1 MTDRDIFSFARRKE
15 RGRNR
20 SFVFSLSFCM
30 TLFLPL
36 FFFSSAFFGGV
47 QAKLKAY
54 SLNTSLRIEAETEAE
69 LEATLEQTTKKE
81 EFLHYQ
87 VGQSN
92 TLIQGDYSGLAHF
105 YPVFMTAAKEASWHG
120 DSFRVECYPSDFL
133 FADEASCF
141 QKHKNKPVFLAGSW
155 NMVEESV
162 FLSHTLMD
170 SLGWSWEDCR
180 EQTLC
185 IQQEQ
190 EDSKS
195 NRVTKVV
202 LSETK
207 ILGIFEDA
215 VYSLHSRGEDEK
227 EAPQILY
234 KSLLGFPNLSD
245 ISFRYRAI
253 VRYPSFDTMKEEYSK
268 LDSYRATRLAK
279 ANQNISIL
287 TNSLFAQ
294 YLNFEPLISL
304 FTTICGVILLVLS
317 FVLLIDWYLSFS
329 HWYSRSRKNLG
340 MLKALG
346 MKQRDLEKYLWSRL
360 LWIVLKATLISSSI
374 SLVLSLG
381 VTILFNDFLYRTIDS
396 LYRITFNPLYF
407 IPGFALTL
415 LFFLLYTLFLVWV
428 EQRKDSRRQIV
439 GLLNDRIR

>member
-1 MTDRDIFSFARRKE
+1 
-15 RGRNR
+15 
-20 SFVFSLSFCM
+20 
-30 TLFLPL
+30 
-36 FFFSSAFFGGV
+36 
-47 QAKLKAY
+47 
-54 SLNTSLRIEAETEAE
+54 
-69 LEATLEQTTKKE
+69 
-81 EFLHYQ
+81 
-87 VGQSN
+87 
-92 TLIQGDYSGLAHF
+92 
-105 YPVFMTAAKEASWHG
+105 
-120 DSFRVECYPSDFL
+120 
-133 FADEASCF
+133 
-141 QKHKNKPVFLAGSW
+141 
-155 NMVEESV
+155 
-162 FLSHTLMD
+162 
-170 SLGWSWEDCR
+170 
-180 EQTLC
+180 
-185 IQQEQ
+185 
-190 EDSKS
+190 
-195 NRVTKVV
+195 
-202 LSETK
+202 
-207 ILGIFEDA
+207 
-215 VYSLHSRGEDEK
+215 
-227 EAPQILY
+227 
-234 KSLLGFPNLSD
+234 
-245 ISFRYRAI
+245 
-253 VRYPSFDTMKEEYSK
+253 MKEEYSK

-304 FTTICGVILLVLS
+304 FTTISGVILLVLS
-317 FVLLIDWYLSFS
+317 FVLRIDWYLSFS

-360 LWIVLKATLISSSI
+360 LWIFLKATLISSSI